1 MKVSISSIFLVTYW
15 NSIGIGI
22 WGGGGGGGKKIFKNW
37 EKKKTNKI

>member
-22 WGGGGGGGKKIFKNW
+22 WGGGGGGGQKIFKNW
-37 EKKKTNKI
+37 QPKKTKKF